1 MQYAHKQNIDKDK
14 LKKMLPRGTSH
25 KVTDEIID
33 LINSMEDDTGLI
45 QEYLEESLMSHLPV
59 LKKVKVD
66 LVEYV
71 NAIKFCNLK
80 KAMTNDKAW
89 QIVFPD
95 KYDKLIR
102 EDRWNSSHVSM
113 YNSSAL
119 VTKLDA
125 QMMLT
130 VEIQYAPLFHSELM
144 RQVRLADGISS
155 NGMPVSANIQQVA
168 SAKVLDIVMPK
179 ESQEIHLKIGQS
191 DDSKAAQEGMYVEM
205 RRIAQ
210 NQQELLKAGHSIEE
224 VQKLN
229 MKIEVVDE
237 EELIEVDIEED

>member
-1 MQYAHKQNIDKDK
+1 
-14 LKKMLPRGTSH
+14 MLPRGTSH

-45 QEYLEESLMSHLPV
+45 QEYLEESLLSHLPV

-89 QIVFPD
+89 QIVFPE

-113 YNSSAL
+113 YNGSTL

-144 RQVRLADGISS
+144 RHVKLADGISS

-168 SAKVLDIVMPK
+168 SAKILDIVMPK

-191 DDSKAAQEGMYVEM
+191 DESKAAQEGMYVEM